1 MEGKKKVIYTE
12 STQGYFIK
20 DGTNFLFIPL
30 EEDVVKN
37 NITYTHFS
45 LQGLNLNTNKSH
57 KLNGISTV
65 PIDKII
71 NKRIQYV
78 LILELG
84 FMSRINFLGLN
95 IKCKYDE
102 FTIPF
107 IKSGIYPNTLK
118 ATNISQYAFKENFIT
133 ADYQLLSVIK
143 DLVDERKLVTIT
155 TSLY

>member
-57 KLNGISTV
+57 KMSGISTV

-78 LILELG
+78 LILELC

-118 ATNISQYAFKENFIT
+118 ATNISQYSFKENFIT
-133 ADYQLLSVIK
+133 ADYQLLSLVK
-143 DLVDERKLVTIT
+143 DLVDEHKLVTIT